1 MAKKTEIEVKVGIL
15 VLVGVGLIMAS
26 IIILGGT
33 ESAFTRKVPYVS
45 HFSDIEGLIEGA
57 KVVLGGVQVG
67 TVEKI
72 SLDSAHHDILVR
84 FSVAEEN
91 AGWVRKD
98 ATVTIATQGMLG
110 DKFVTLFGGTQT
122 EPELPP
128 GSEIPNAPS
137 KDISQFISSGDQ
149 LMHNLNSLSANLDHV
164 VKSFDYDNRADTF
177 FRNIAETS
185 KHLSSATESLDKQLS
200 EAKLASTVKRLDSI
214 LAKIDNGTGTLGAL
228 VNDPG
233 LYDDAKAFVGGA
245 NQNRIVRNLVRQ
257 TIRDG
262 DKAEAAQE
270 EKDKAKKPPPQ

>member
-1 MAKKTEIEVKVGIL
+1 MAKKTEVEVKVGLL
-15 VLVGVGLIMAS
+15 VLVGIGLIMAS

-45 HFSDIEGLIEGA
+45 HFGDIDGLIEGA

-72 SLDSAHHDILVR
+72 TLDIGRHDILVR
-84 FSVAEEN
+84 FSVAEED
-91 AGWVRKD
+91 ASWVRKD
-98 ATVTIATQGMLG
+98 ATVMIATQGMLG
-110 DKFVTLFGGTQT
+110 DKFVSLFGGTT
-122 EPELPP
+122 ASPELPP

-137 KDISQFISSGDQ
+137 KDLTQFITSGDQ
-149 LMHNLNSLSANLDHV
+149 LMHNLNSLAGNLDHV
-164 VKSFDYDNRADTF
+164 VKTFDYENRADTF
-177 FRNIAETS
+177 FRGMAETS
-185 KHLSSATESLDKQLS
+185 KHLSSATETLDKQLGD
-200 EAKLASTVKRLDSI
+200 AKLASTMKRLDSI

-262 DKAEAAQE
+262 DKADA
-270 EKDKAKKPPPQ
+270 DKAKKEQPSQ